1 MSRGGKLLSSGFFG
15 MQKKHHW
22 RCSKGHEWDAKAS
35 HIKSLEAGAP
45 FVL

>member
-15 MQKKHHW
+15 MQKNII
-22 RCSKGHEWDAKAS
+22 GDVPKAMNGTPRRPTS
-35 HIKSLEAGAP
+35 RVLEAGAP